1 MPEAAPD
8 LPATKHGARAAR
20 ANDAA
25 TDALIGLAANP
36 PGAGGLAFDRADVSA
51 AGLGARAD
59 GAPWWDSRLGGLRLA
74 GCRLDG
80 ASLRAANLASADL
93 TGADLSHA
101 SGSNLVLAGAR
112 LEEAALREADL
123 IGGDLTG
130 VDAGEADFSRALLED
145 ARLTGARLRFAQFT
159 EAVMDGADL
168 SGADLWGAKLGG
180 VEAERSVFRG
190 ARLDEAKMEGADL
203 TAADFSGATLRRAD
217 LSGAR
222 FRGANLR
229 DAVLD
234 GANLS
239 GADLSGAI
247 LPHVSLTSC
256 NLRHACFAGAWLERT
271 RMRAH
276 QLGGATGEE
285 VAGAFEPA
293 IESYIVLEQNFRS
306 LGSAADASWAF
317 RRRRRMGKR
326 LHGQRAGA
334 ALAKHNWR
342 AAFRPGLG
350 WLSDRAAEWLCDYGE
365 SVGRVLRAFLL
376 VLVGFAALYWLT
388 GCLAL
393 RDAPVAGV
401 HGPRDFAPVD
411 YLLFSLDS
419 MTTVGTS
426 EVGLKPASQ
435 FGVLL
440 SSVQTVLGTVL
451 LGLFGFVLGVRMR
464 N

>member
-1 MPEAAPD
+1 M
-8 LPATKHGARAAR
+8 
-20 ANDAA
+20 
-25 TDALIGLAANP
+25 
-36 PGAGGLAFDRADVSA
+36 
-51 AGLGARAD
+51 
-59 GAPWWDSRLGGLRLA
+59 
-74 GCRLDG
+74 
-80 ASLRAANLASADL
+80 RAANLARADL
-93 TGADLSHA
+93 TGAQLSC
-101 SGSNLVLAGAR
+101 SSCSNIVLVAAR
-112 LEEAALREADL
+112 LEEAILCQADL

-130 VDAGEADFSRALLED
+130 VDAGEADFSQALLED
-145 ARLTGARLRFAQFT
+145 ARLTGARLRFARFT

-168 SGADLWGAKLGG
+168 SSADLWGAKLGEI
-180 VEAERSVFRG
+180 EAERCVFRG
-190 ARLDEAKMEGADL
+190 ARLDEASLAGADL
-203 TAADFSGATLRRAD
+203 TAADLGGAALRRAD

-222 FRGANLR
+222 LRGANLR

-239 GADLSGAI
+239 GADLSGAV

-256 NLRHACFAGAWLERT
+256 DLRHVCFAGAWLERT
-271 RMRAH
+271 RMSAR
-276 QLGGATGEE
+276 QLGGAVGEE
-285 VAGAFEPA
+285 TAGAFDSA

-326 LHGQRAGA
+326 LHGQ
-334 ALAKHNWR
+334 LARSAWARRDWR

-350 WLSDRAAEWLCDYGE
+350 WLSDWAAEWLCDYGE
-365 SVGRVLRAFLL
+365 SVGRVARAFLL
-376 VLVGFAALYWLT
+376 VLIGFAVLYWVT
-388 GCLAL
+388 GCLVL
-393 RDAPVAGV
+393 RDTAVAGP
-401 HGPRDFAPVD
+401 HGGRDFAPVD

-426 EVGLKPASQ
+426 EVGLKPAGQ

-440 SSVQTVLGTVL
+440 SSIQTVLGTVL